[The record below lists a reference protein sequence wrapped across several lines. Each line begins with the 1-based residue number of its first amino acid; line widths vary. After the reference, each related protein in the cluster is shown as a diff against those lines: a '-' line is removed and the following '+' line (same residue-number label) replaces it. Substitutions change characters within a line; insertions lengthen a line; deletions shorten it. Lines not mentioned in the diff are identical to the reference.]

1 MTWPFVRRRV
11 RNIAELVEAKI
22 ESVVAEFASLKLDRA
37 VVNDLAVLIRERSAA
52 CETTLTK

>member
-1 MTWPFVRRRV
+1 VLHSAV
-11 RNIAELVEAKI
+11 VEAKI

-37 VVNDLAVLIRERSAA
+37 VVDDLAVFIRERAAA